1 MSLINY
7 DSDDYFDEDAE
18 NSYIAQGQSMLNEL
32 RSTSS
37 QQQQQ
42 PSQQQQQPSQQE
54 HPHQQQSQQ
63 VQDHERTS
71 GSAKN
76 WEIDLIE
83 EVRRYDCL
91 WNVKCRAFKETPQ
104 KK

>member
-7 DSDDYFDEDAE
+7 DSDDYAE

-32 RSTSS
+32 RSTS
-37 QQQQQ
+37 
-42 PSQQQQQPSQQE
+42 SQQQQQPSQQE